1 MKKSL
6 TFFPTEI
13 FFFSLFFLIFFILQA
28 KTLTTGDGGELIGA
42 SFGLGIAHPSGY
54 PLYLLLGKL
63 FTFLPLGNIPLKVV
77 LLSSLPSAIIL
88 TLIFSYLKKHY
99 SFVTGLFTA
108 LLLLS
113 SYSFVGQSLLAKF
126 YSLNTLVILL
136 LFYLG
141 LKTLEEY
148 SLKNQL
154 LISFLFGLSFSLHH
168 LVFLMFIPLLIPLA
182 LHFKQVIKNILPGLL
197 VCCLGATSTLY
208 ILIRSLKPTLI
219 NVSPSPNFS
228 GLSYTLL
235 RKTYQKGSSP
245 ELVKSLVFI
254 DIDKLGNALKNSF
267 LLLKSQFHI
276 YAFVFFLLGLIFLF
290 SHKNLRTK
298 GFYLISSFIT
308 YCFILAYLTFASSEI
323 TLHTSYIVEHQYF
336 LPALLFFAL
345 ICALGFF
352 YIENKLKK
360 VKYFLLLFPLIYIPN
375 NLFLNNYD
383 SNEVAKYK
391 TIDSLFIKPVKTII
405 VYSGDNDVFQGWYQ
419 KNIEKFRDDICL
431 ISAPKVESKIWDINN
446 GCNYE
451 IYAKSYPEIHDLNNI
466 FNWAKVKSYMNK
478 FRVYSSS
485 PIENNQNLSPYLKS
499 YYSALDFLVLPKE
512 TKINYQQID
521 HFNKNLRKKLNIFI
535 HDRVCIRNKTDDL
548 FSMSLCRKYST
559 FFTFLAK
566 DTSEKYPYGKKINI
580 NLYFE
585 NTNYSFNIP
594 INNHTGKFLIQ
605 SKTIEEY
612 NNYNHFYLYEEN
624 NN

>member
-1 MKKSL
+1 M
-6 TFFPTEI
+6 
-13 FFFSLFFLIFFILQA
+13 
-28 KTLTTGDGGELIGA
+28 
-42 SFGLGIAHPSGY
+42 GIAHPSGY

-108 LLLLS
+108 LLLLT

-182 LHFKQVIKNILPGLL
+182 LHFKQVIKNILPSLL
-197 VCCLGATSTLY
+197 LCCLGATSTLY

-219 NVSPSPNFS
+219 NLSPSPNFS
-228 GLSYTLL
+228 GLIYTLL

-254 DIDKLGNALKNSF
+254 DIDKLSNALKNSF

-345 ICALGFF
+345 ICAFGIFL
-352 YIENKLKK
+352 YRKQAKKK

-391 TIDSLFIKPVKTII
+391 TIDSLFIKPVKSII

-431 ISAPKVESKIWDINN
+431 ISAPVIGSEKWEITN
-446 GCNYE
+446 GCNPA
-451 IYAKSYPEIHDLNNI
+451 IYKQAYPEVHDKDSVFNLARLN
-466 FNWAKVKSYMNK
+466 A
-478 FRVYSSS
+478 
-485 PIENNQNLSPYLKS
+485 
-499 YYSALDFLVLPKE
+499 
-512 TKINYQQID
+512 T
-521 HFNKNLRKKLNIFI
+521 
-535 HDRVCIRNKTDDL
+535 C
-548 FSMSLCRKYST
+548 
-559 FFTFLAK
+559 
-566 DTSEKYPYGKKINI
+566 
-580 NLYFE
+580 
-585 NTNYSFNIP
+585 TN
-594 INNHTGKFLIQ
+594 
-605 SKTIEEY
+605 
-612 NNYNHFYLYEEN
+612 
-624 NN
+624 